1 MPNTLLQL
9 NIPLNGTGTEIPAL
23 NITDNY
29 NVYYI
34 FGTATAIGNY
44 AIVPTGTPFA
54 GLLFHFK
61 YKATLDIT
69 TNGTTFSLFGTTITQ
84 TQLLKNWEAE
94 CYYDGT
100 SWEVVLSMDFSEPG
114 IISSA
119 NLGTV
124 ITGTNLANSSIDGC
138 TKLQNLS
145 VCTAKIAD
153 DAITTVKILDANV
166 TDAKITDV
174 NGSKVINNTITNAKL
189 ATMSNNTVK
198 ANVSGAT
205 ATPSDVSIPTL
216 LNSTAWTTTGNSGLI
231 AGTNFI
237 GTTDAVDLVFKA
249 NNVEAGRINLSLQ
262 NTSFGTNTLVSI
274 TTGNLNTSIGRRA
287 LNFNTTGYRN
297 TALGDSSL
305 YVNNVGLMN
314 TAIGY
319 SSMSQNTNGS
329 VNTSVGSFNL
339 QFLLSGSA
347 NTSIGYD
354 SGSTLTTG
362 NNNTLIGY
370 EANVNSA
377 SSESRIA
384 LGKGALATTNYQFAL
399 PDDVLNLK
407 LRGTNYVFP
416 PTDGLANQVL
426 STNGSGVLS
435 WSDKPKTELI
445 TIPISFE
452 TGEESNNTII
462 IPFDGVMKEMY
473 FCVTKAIGGTDDAF
487 INARYNMSPFVIM
500 GSMSIPM
507 SSAVDTIIQLSFTPN
522 TWYFNENDLIR
533 FQGGKTTDGGKGI
546 LSIVVERT

>member
-23 NITDNY
+23 NISDTY

-124 ITGTNLANSSIDGC
+124 ITGTNLTNSSIDGC

-205 ATPSDVSIPTL
+205 AIPSDVSIPIL
-216 LNSTAWTTTGNSGLI
+216 LNSNAWTTTGNSGLI

-237 GTTDAVDLVFKA
+237 GTTDATDLVFKY
-249 NNVEAGRINLSLQ
+249 NNLESGRINVSLS
-262 NTSFGTNTLVSI
+262 NTSFGYTSLLSNSSGFSNAAFGYASLSSNSYGNRNVAFGAGALTNLVS
-274 TTGNLNTSIGRRA
+274 GS
-287 LNFNTTGYRN
+287 
-297 TALGDSSL
+297 D
-305 YVNNVGLMN
+305 NV
-314 TAIGY
+314 AIGL
-319 SSMSQNTNGS
+319 SSGNIIN
-329 VNTSVGSFNL
+329 
-339 QFLLSGSA
+339 SGSS
-347 NTSIGYD
+347 NTCIGA
-354 SGSTLTTG
+354 SSS
-362 NNNTLIGY
+362 
-370 EANVNSA
+370 VNSA
-377 SSESRIA
+377 TANSRIA
-384 LGKGALATTNYQFAL
+384 LGASADSTLDYQFAL
-399 PDDVLNLK
+399 PDNVLNIK
-407 LRGTNYVFP
+407 LRGTNYILP
-416 PTDGLANQVL
+416 ATDGTANQTL
-426 STNGSGVLS
+426 TTNGGGTLS
-435 WSDKPKTELI
+435 WKNNLEPI
-445 TIPISFE
+445 TVTLPISFE
-452 TGEESNNTII
+452 SGEQTTTKTVWYPSSNQYRLSTAFISVVKT
-462 IPFDGVMKEMY
+462 FS
-473 FCVTKAIGGTDDAF
+473 GTDDALLT
-487 INARYNMSPFVIM
+487 INFDSQANILFDSPSFGTNVIIPASTAT
-500 GSMSIPM
+500 GSFLIFSNTG
-507 SSAVDTIIQLSFTPN
+507 SYSQSTNTNALLKALNLTATKATP
-522 TWYFNENDLIR
+522 
-533 FQGGKTTDGGKGI
+533 GGK
-546 LSIVVERT
+546 IVVSLIFHIV

>member
-216 LNSTAWTTTGNSGLI
+216 LNSTTWTTTGNSGLI

-249 NNVEAGRINLSLQ
+249 NNVESGRISLSLA
-262 NTSFGTNTLVSI
+262 NTSFGRQTLQSNI
-274 TTGNLNTSIGRRA
+274 TGNGNNAFGNTA
-287 LNFNTTGYRN
+287 LNSNTTGSSN
-297 TALGDSSL
+297 VAIGNGSLISNLNGDGNVGVGVSSL
-305 YVNNVGLMN
+305 LQNISGIEN
-314 TAIGY
+314 TAIGGA
-319 SSMSQNTNGS
+319 SLS
-329 VNTSVGSFNL
+329 VN
-339 QFLLSGSA
+339 
-347 NTSIGYD
+347 
-354 SGSTLTTG
+354 TTG
-362 NNNTLIGY
+362 NNNSAIGVFSGGTISTGSNNTFLGNY
-370 EANVNSA
+370 ADSSTNNGAN
-377 SSESRIA
+377 RIA
-384 LGKGALATTNYQFAL
+384 LGYQALADADYQFAIPDNVTTIKFKGITYTL
-399 PDDVLNLK
+399 PTSLPAISGVLTCN
-407 LRGTNYVFP
+407 
-416 PTDGLANQVL
+416 A
-426 STNGSGVLS
+426 SGVLS
-435 WSDKPKTELI
+435 W
-445 TIPISFE
+445 
-452 TGEESNNTII
+452 
-462 IPFDGVMKEMY
+462 V
-473 FCVTKAIGGTDDAF
+473 
-487 INARYNMSPFVIM
+487 
-500 GSMSIPM
+500 
-507 SSAVDTIIQLSFTPN
+507 
-522 TWYFNENDLIR
+522 
-533 FQGGKTTDGGKGI
+533 
-546 LSIVVERT
+546 

>member
-216 LNSTAWTTTGNSGLI
+216 LNSTTWTTTGNSGLI

-249 NNVEAGRINLSLQ
+249 NNIESGRINLSLN
-262 NTSFGTNTLVSI
+262 NTSFGRQTLLNN
-274 TTGNLNTSIGRRA
+274 TTGYNNTSLGSENLFSNTTGHNNTAIGFYSLKINSTGYFNTSIGSIS
-287 LNFNTTGYRN
+287 LSPNTTGF
-297 TALGDSSL
+297 G
-305 YVNNVGLMN
+305 N

-319 SSMSQNTNGS
+319 SSIGNNTTGFG
-329 VNTSVGSFNL
+329 NTAIGYSS
-339 QFLLSGSA
+339 LLS
-347 NTSIGYD
+347 N
-354 SGSTLTTG
+354 TTG
-362 NNNTLIGY
+362 GNNTVIGNQ
-370 EANVNSA
+370 ADV
-377 SSESRIA
+377 SSPTSLNRIA
-384 LGKGALATTNYQFAL
+384 LGANASATSDYQFAI
-399 PDDVLNLK
+399 PDDVTELKFAGITSVLLNTLPSYDDNAAAA
-407 LRGTNYVFP
+407 TA
-416 PTDGLANQVL
+416 GLATGALFV
-426 STNGSGVLS
+426 TTGSGA
-435 WSDKPKTELI
+435 I
-445 TIPISFE
+445 T
-452 TGEESNNTII
+452 TQ
-462 IPFDGVMKEMY
+462 GVV
-473 FCVTKAIGGTDDAF
+473 CQ
-487 INARYNMSPFVIM
+487 RY
-500 GSMSIPM
+500 
-507 SSAVDTIIQLSFTPN
+507 
-522 TWYFNENDLIR
+522 
-533 FQGGKTTDGGKGI
+533 
-546 LSIVVERT
+546 